1 MDQKIS
7 LEDLKNGVE
16 PQEEQ
21 KEEVN
26 YQAMVAAEA
35 AANAQAYKER
45 VLKERAEKAKA
56 EEEQAKAEQE
66 KAHKEHMEKVF
77 TGDEAPDTTQEYFD
91 GILHNIERTM
101 ERKQYEKDL
110 VDNHFAEVAAQ
121 EEEDKEVEE
130 MMDGMSSNDDII
142 DVEVEEEDDTPAKVF
157 DNPREVDIN
166 TEIPEENHVPTKSIK
181 EVLADEDDD
190 HDLDAI
196 LGYDD
201 GDDEDYDLDE
211 EEHEEDDSEEEP
223 EEDEKPEF
231 LRYTAQEEAEALG
244 KAVKEKIKPIED
256 DKIIDLSQFKVA
268 NKKVSVSK
276 VLKSVGASEPNQTNW
291 GLFNT
296 GLPILMEG
304 FKGQEIATISEL
316 IAADEE
322 VMTTYNKNRQ
332 LYGMLYQHDKSE
344 SKPEKFVD
352 WLKQISIR
360 DDDHLFMALY
370 RAAYSGAN
378 YINYRCPECGEVF
391 VSDSLPL
398 YKMVKFATPE
408 DEQKANEIMDNVI
421 REPEPLP
428 VMTKQIS
435 ENYVMNFK
443 DPSLY
448 NIMIEGAVLDN
459 DYIKNH
465 ADLVTYISYID
476 TIFYINRETMELEP
490 IELTKYDKNLKKQI
504 ATKIKRYTKILREL
518 TEDQLNSVS
527 VYINEM
533 ATKKSVDLIY
543 IRPEMECPR
552 CKHMIEEEEASARN
566 LVFTRH
572 QLALLAT
579 M

>member
-16 PQEEQ
+16 PQEEK

-26 YQAMVAAEA
+26 YQAIVAAEA

-66 KAHKEHMEKVF
+66 KAHKEHMDKVY
-77 TGDEAPDTTQEYFD
+77 TGEEAPDTTQEYFD

-110 VDNHFAEVAAQ
+110 IDNNFAEVAAQ

-130 MMDGMSSNDDII
+130 IMDGMNNDDII
-142 DVEVEEEDDTPAKVF
+142 DVEVEQDDTPAKVF

-166 TEIPEENHVPTKSIK
+166 TEIPKEDHVPKKSMK

-196 LGYDD
+196 LDYEDD
-201 GDDEDYDLDE
+201 DDEDYDDLDE
-211 EEHEEDDSEEEP
+211 EVVD
-223 EEDEKPEF
+223 EDEKPEF
-231 LRYTAQEEAEALG
+231 LNYTAQEEVEALG

-268 NKKVSVSK
+268 SKKVSISK

-344 SKPEKFVD
+344 SKPESFTD
-352 WLKQISIR
+352 WLKQISVR

-398 YKMVKFATPE
+398 YKMVKFASTE
-408 DEQKANEIMDNVI
+408 DEQKANGIMDSVI
-421 REPEPLP
+421 REPQPLP

-448 NIMIEGAVLDN
+448 DIMIEGAVLDN

-476 TIFYINRETMELEP
+476 TIFYINRDNMELEP

-504 ATKIKRYTKILREL
+504 ATKIKRYTKILKEL

-533 ATKKSVDLIY
+533 ATKKDVDLIY

>member
-16 PQEEQ
+16 PQEE

-56 EEEQAKAEQE
+56 EQQQAEEEQAKAHE
-66 KAHKEHMEKVF
+66 EHMQKVY

-91 GILHNIERTM
+91 GILHNINKTM
-101 ERKQYEKDL
+101 ERKKYEKSL
-110 VDNHFAEVAAQ
+110 VDDHFEEVAAQ
-121 EEEDKEVEE
+121 QEEDQEVEE
-130 MMDGMSSNDDII
+130 MMNDMDTDGDIMV
-142 DVEVEEEDDTPAKVF
+142 DLEKGYEDPCLHHPK
-157 DNPREVDIN
+157 EVDIN

-181 EVLADEDDD
+181 EVLDDEDDD
-190 HDLDAI
+190 HDLDEI
-196 LGYDD
+196 IGDD
-201 GDDEDYDLDE
+201 DDEDYLLDDEDE
-211 EEHEEDDSEEEP
+211 EEEEDT
-223 EEDEKPEF
+223 EDESDDDEDDDKPEF
-231 LRYTAQEEAEALG
+231 LNYTPQEEAEALG
-244 KAVKEKIKPIED
+244 KAVKEKIRPIED
-256 DKIIDLSQFKVA
+256 DKRIDLSAFKKA

-276 VLKSVGASEPNQTNW
+276 VLKAVGASEPNQTNW

-344 SKPEKFVD
+344 SKPESFTD

-398 YKMVKFATPE
+398 YKMVKFATKE
-408 DEQKANEIMDNVI
+408 DEQKADKIMDSVI
-421 REPEPLP
+421 REPQPLP
-428 VMTKQIS
+428 MITEQIS
-435 ENYVMNFK
+435 ENYVMDFK

-459 DYIKNH
+459 DYIQKH
-465 ADLVTYISYID
+465 SDLVTYISYID
-476 TIFYINRETMELEP
+476 NIYYINRDTMELEP

-527 VYINEM
+527 VYINEI
-533 ATKKSVDLIY
+533 ASKKDVDLIY
-543 IRPEMECPR
+543 IRPEIECPR
-552 CKHMIEEEEASARN
+552 CQHKIPEEEASARN

>member
-16 PQEEQ
+16 PQEEK

-66 KAHKEHMEKVF
+66 KAHKEHMDKVY
-77 TGDEAPDTTQEYFD
+77 TGEEAPDTTQEYFD

-110 VDNHFAEVAAQ
+110 IDNHFAEVAAQ

-130 MMDGMSSNDDII
+130 MMDDMSSNDDVI
-142 DVEVEEEDDTPAKVF
+142 DVEVEEDDTPAKVF

-166 TEIPEENHVPTKSIK
+166 TEIPKEDYVPKKSMK

-190 HDLDAI
+190 HDLDT
-196 LGYDD
+196 LLDYYDD
-201 GDDEDYDLDE
+201 NEDDEDYDDLDE
-211 EEHEEDDSEEEP
+211 EVVD
-223 EEDEKPEF
+223 EDEKPEF
-231 LRYTAQEEAEALG
+231 LNYTPQEEAEALG
-244 KAVKEKIKPIED
+244 KAVKEKIRPIED

-268 NKKVSVSK
+268 SKKVSVSK

-344 SKPEKFVD
+344 SKPESFTD

-360 DDDHLFMALY
+360 DDDHLFMTLY

-398 YKMVKFATPE
+398 YKMVKFATTE
-408 DEQKANEIMDNVI
+408 DEQKANEIMDTVI
-421 REPEPLP
+421 REPQPLP

-459 DYIKNH
+459 EYIKNH
-465 ADLVTYISYID
+465 SDLVTYISYID
-476 TIFYINRETMELEP
+476 TIFYINRDTMELEP

-504 ATKIKRYTKILREL
+504 ATKIKRYTKILKEL

-533 ATKKSVDLIY
+533 ATRKDVDLIY
-543 IRPEMECPR
+543 IRPEIECPR
-552 CKHMIEEEEASARN
+552 CGHKIPEEETSARN

>member
-1 MDQKIS
+1 MDQKIT

-16 PQEEQ
+16 PQEE

-26 YQAMVAAEA
+26 YQAIVAAEA

-45 VLKERAEKAKA
+45 VLKERAEQAKSEQQKA
-56 EEEQAKAEQE
+56 EEEQAKAHE
-66 KAHKEHMEKVF
+66 EHMQKVY

-91 GILHNIERTM
+91 GILHNIEKTM
-101 ERKQYEKDL
+101 ERKEYEKKL
-110 VDNHFAEVAAQ
+110 VDDHFEEVAAQ
-121 EEEDKEVEE
+121 QEEDEEVEE
-130 MMDGMSSNDDII
+130 MMDNMNSDDGIMV
-142 DVEVEEEDDTPAKVF
+142 DLPEGYEDPCLHHPKET
-157 DNPREVDIN
+157 DIN

-181 EVLADEDDD
+181 EVLDEEDDD
-190 HDLDAI
+190 HDLDEM
-196 LGYDD
+196 LGDE
-201 GDDEDYDLDE
+201 DDEDYLLDE
-211 EEHEEDDSEEEP
+211 EEEEDTEEESDDD
-223 EEDEKPEF
+223 EDEKPEF
-231 LRYTAQEEAEALG
+231 LSYTPQEEAEALG

-256 DKIIDLSQFKVA
+256 DKRIDLSAFKKA
-268 NKKVSVSK
+268 NKKISVTK
-276 VLKSVGASEPNQTNW
+276 VLKAVGASEPNQTNW

-344 SKPEKFVD
+344 SKPENFTD

-398 YKMVKFATPE
+398 YQMVKFATKE
-408 DEQKANEIMDNVI
+408 DEQKADKIMDSVI
-421 REPEPLP
+421 REPQPLP
-428 VMTKQIS
+428 MITEQIS
-435 ENYVMNFK
+435 ENYVMDFK

-459 DYIKNH
+459 DYIQKH
-465 ADLVTYISYID
+465 SDLVTYISYID
-476 TIFYINRETMELEP
+476 NIYYINRDTMELEP

-527 VYINEM
+527 VYINEI
-533 ATKKSVDLIY
+533 ASKKDVDLIY
-543 IRPEMECPR
+543 IRPEIECPR
-552 CKHMIEEEEASARN
+552 CKHKIEEEEASARN

>member
-26 YQAMVAAEA
+26 YQAIVAAEA

-45 VLKERAEKAKA
+45 VLKERAE
-56 EEEQAKAEQE
+56 QAKAEQE
-66 KAHKEHMEKVF
+66 KMEIEQTKAHEEHMKKVYS
-77 TGDEAPDTTQEYFD
+77 GDEAPDNTQEYFD
-91 GILHNIERTM
+91 GILHNIEKTM
-101 ERKQYEKDL
+101 ERKEYEKKL
-110 VDNHFAEVAAQ
+110 VDDHFEEVAAEQ
-121 EEEDKEVEE
+121 EEDKEVEE
-130 MMDGMSSNDDII
+130 MMNNMDSDEVEDLDDNII
-142 DVEVEEEDDTPAKVF
+142 DL
-157 DNPREVDIN
+157 NI
-166 TEIPEENHVPTKSIK
+166 EIPEENHVPKKSIK
-181 EVLADEDDD
+181 EVLDDEDDD
-190 HDLDAI
+190 HDLD
-196 LGYDD
+196 LMLDDEDD
-201 GDDEDYDLDE
+201 GDYLLDDEDE
-211 EEHEEDDSEEEP
+211 EEDSEEESDDD
-223 EEDEKPEF
+223 EDEKPEF
-231 LRYTAQEEAEALG
+231 LRYTPQEEAEALG

-256 DKIIDLSQFKVA
+256 DKRIDLSAFKKA
-268 NKKVSVSK
+268 NKKISVSK
-276 VLKSVGASEPNQTNW
+276 VLKAVGASEPNQTNW

-344 SKPEKFVD
+344 SKPENFTD

-398 YKMVKFATPE
+398 YKMVKFATKE
-408 DEQKANEIMDNVI
+408 DEQKADKIMDSVI
-421 REPEPLP
+421 REPQPLP
-428 VMTKQIS
+428 MITEQIS
-435 ENYVMNFK
+435 ENYVMDFK

-459 DYIKNH
+459 DYITKH
-465 ADLVTYISYID
+465 SDLVTYISYID
-476 TIFYINRETMELEP
+476 NIYYINRDTMELEP

-527 VYINEM
+527 VYINEI
-533 ATKKSVDLIY
+533 ASKKDVDLIY

-552 CKHMIEEEEASARN
+552 CKHNIPEEEASARN

>member
-16 PQEEQ
+16 PQEEK

-26 YQAMVAAEA
+26 YQAIVAAEA

-66 KAHKEHMEKVF
+66 KAHKEHMDKVY
-77 TGDEAPDTTQEYFD
+77 TGEEAPDTTQEYFD

-110 VDNHFAEVAAQ
+110 IDNHFAEVAAQ

-130 MMDGMSSNDDII
+130 IMDGMNNDDII
-142 DVEVEEEDDTPAKVF
+142 DVEVEQDDTPAKVF

-166 TEIPEENHVPTKSIK
+166 TEIPKEDHVPKKSMK

-196 LGYDD
+196 LDYEDD
-201 GDDEDYDLDE
+201 DDEDYDDLDE
-211 EEHEEDDSEEEP
+211 EVVD
-223 EEDEKPEF
+223 EDEKPEF
-231 LRYTAQEEAEALG
+231 LNYTAQEEVEALG

-268 NKKVSVSK
+268 SKKVSISK

-344 SKPEKFVD
+344 SKPESFTD
-352 WLKQISIR
+352 WLKQISVR

-398 YKMVKFATPE
+398 YKMVKFASTE
-408 DEQKANEIMDNVI
+408 DEQKANGIMDSVI
-421 REPEPLP
+421 REPQPLP

-448 NIMIEGAVLDN
+448 DIMIEGAVLDN

-476 TIFYINRETMELEP
+476 TIFYINRDNMELEP

-504 ATKIKRYTKILREL
+504 ATKIKRYTKILKEL

-533 ATKKSVDLIY
+533 ATKKDVDLIY

>member
-16 PQEEQ
+16 PQEEK

-26 YQAMVAAEA
+26 YQAIVAAEA

-66 KAHKEHMEKVF
+66 KAHKEHMDKVY
-77 TGDEAPDTTQEYFD
+77 TGEEAPDTTQEYFD

-110 VDNHFAEVAAQ
+110 IDNHFAEIAAQ

-130 MMDGMSSNDDII
+130 IMDGMNNDDII
-142 DVEVEEEDDTPAKVF
+142 DVEVEQDDTPAKVF

-166 TEIPEENHVPTKSIK
+166 TEIPKEDHVPKKSMK

-196 LGYDD
+196 LDYEDD
-201 GDDEDYDLDE
+201 DDEDYDDLDE
-211 EEHEEDDSEEEP
+211 EVVD
-223 EEDEKPEF
+223 EDEKPEF
-231 LRYTAQEEAEALG
+231 LNYTAQEEVEALG

-268 NKKVSVSK
+268 SKKVSISK

-344 SKPEKFVD
+344 SKPESFTD
-352 WLKQISIR
+352 WLKQISVR

-398 YKMVKFATPE
+398 YKMVKFASTE
-408 DEQKANEIMDNVI
+408 DEQKANGIMDSVI
-421 REPEPLP
+421 REPQPLP

-448 NIMIEGAVLDN
+448 DIMIEGAVLDN

-476 TIFYINRETMELEP
+476 TIFYINRDNMELEP

-504 ATKIKRYTKILREL
+504 ATKIKRYTKILKEL

-533 ATKKSVDLIY
+533 ATKKDVDLIY